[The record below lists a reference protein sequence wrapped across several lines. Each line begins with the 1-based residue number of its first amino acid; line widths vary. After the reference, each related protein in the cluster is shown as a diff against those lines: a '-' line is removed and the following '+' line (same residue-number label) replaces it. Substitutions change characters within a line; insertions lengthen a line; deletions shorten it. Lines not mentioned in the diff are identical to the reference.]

1 MGLPPFSGRTLST
14 TTELISA
21 GMIGSDRRSKPGLGM
36 SSYLIN
42 LYNNIVL
49 RKPAITL
56 VISAAIIVFF
66 ISHATR
72 FELDASADSLILE
85 NDATLNYYRSVRERY
100 GSDDFLVVTYS
111 PQNPLFDDSTLQD
124 IHQLR
129 EELKAI
135 DHVGSVI
142 SLLDVPLVSSPP
154 MTLAEISRQ
163 TRTLESD
170 DVDIA
175 LAKKEMTNSPLYKN
189 LLVSS
194 NADTTALQVNLK
206 QNTELKALHNERE
219 LLFQQQPLS
228 AENRARIDALKE
240 QIKILTLAQNA
251 KQDQTIQQVR
261 EVMDKY
267 RDRATL
273 YLGGVPMIVTD
284 SIDFIRSDLKI
295 FGAGVVGFIVVIL
308 AISFASLRWVVLP
321 LVACV
326 ASALVMMGYLGW
338 MQWPVTVVSS
348 NFVSLL
354 LIITLSLVIH
364 LIVRYRELAELNS
377 ETTQFELISE
387 TVRSKFVPCI
397 YTAITTMV
405 AFGSLLVS
413 GIRPVIDF
421 GWMMVIGISIS
432 FVLAFTLFP
441 AVLVLLPRQDHSSKL
456 SLTTGIIN
464 SLANFIHQRR
474 NMTLALFI
482 LLAFIGLSGLPQLS
496 VENRFIDYYKEDTEI
511 YQGMSLIDDKL
522 GGTTPMDIVI
532 DAPKDEFADEADD
545 DFFNAGDI
553 TSSSYWF
560 NSDGL
565 LEVADIHAYLESLP
579 ETGKVL
585 SVHTG
590 MQLLEE
596 LNDGKPYRDFDL
608 AVVFKRLPKDVKQ
621 ALIDP
626 YLSEDGNQLRFSIR
640 IYESDKALQRQAL
653 LDKIRTH
660 LTTELGLK
668 PEQVNI
674 SGMAVLYNN
683 LLQSLF
689 KSQILTIGAVFIA
702 ILIMFI
708 LLFRAVKLSIA
719 TIIPNMIAA
728 GLILGLM
735 GWVGI
740 PLDIMTITIAAISI
754 GIGVDDSIHYVH
766 RFREEFAI
774 DGDHWAAIRRSHNS
788 IGHALYYTTVT
799 VVLGFSILALSN
811 FIPTI
816 YFGLLSGLAMMTA
829 LLANLMLLP
838 VLIAWFK
845 LH

>member
-1 MGLPPFSGRTLST
+1 MAPT
-14 TTELISA
+14 LIS
-21 GMIGSDRRSKPGLGM
+21 I
-36 SSYLIN
+36 
-42 LYNNIVL
+42 YNNSVL
-49 RKPAITL
+49 RKPVLTL
-56 VISAAIIVFF
+56 LVTVLVTAFF
-66 ISHATR
+66 ISHVTE

-85 NDATLNYYRSVRERY
+85 NDAALNYYRDIRERY
-100 GSDDFLVVTYS
+100 GSDDFLIVTYS
-111 PQNPLFDDSTLQD
+111 PQNDLFSDETLED
-124 IHQLR
+124 IRLLRKQL
-129 EELKAI
+129 ESI
-135 DHVGSVI
+135 DHVDSVV

-154 MTLAEISRQ
+154 MTLAEMSRQ

-170 DVDIA
+170 DTDIA
-175 LAKKEMTNSPLYKN
+175 LARKEMTNSPLYQN

-194 NADTTALQVNLK
+194 DAGTTAIQVNLK
-206 QNTELKALHNERE
+206 KNPELSALQDKRE
-219 LLFQQQPLS
+219 ALFKQQPLS
-228 AENRARIDALKE
+228 AQNRARINALSE
-240 QIKILTLAQNA
+240 QIKQLTLQQNE
-251 KQDQTIQQVR
+251 KQDRTIAQVR
-261 EVMDKY
+261 EVMDKH
-267 RDRATL
+267 RSEATL
-273 YLGGVPMIVTD
+273 FLGGVPMIVSD
-284 SIDFIRSDLKI
+284 SIDFIRGDLKV
-295 FGAGVVGFIVVIL
+295 FGVGVIAFIIVIL
-308 AISFASLRWVVLP
+308 AISFSTIRWVVLP
-321 LVACV
+321 LITCL
-326 ASALVMMGYLGW
+326 ASAMVMVGYLGW
-338 MQWPVTVVSS
+338 VQWPVTVVSS

-364 LIVRYRELAELNS
+364 LIVRYREVAELDSNAS
-377 ETTQFELISE
+377 QLELISE

-421 GWMMVIGISIS
+421 GWMMVIGITIS
-432 FVLAFTLFP
+432 FILAFTLFP
-441 AVLVLLPRQDHSSKL
+441 AILILMRRLDHESSAGF
-456 SLTTGIIN
+456 TTGVMR
-464 SLANFIHQRR
+464 SLAEFIHR
-474 NMTLALFI
+474 NSNLTLLLFVV
-482 LLAFIGLSGLPQLS
+482 LAGIGLSGLPQLS
-496 VENRFIDYYKEDTEI
+496 VENRFIDYYKEETEI
-511 YQGMSLIDDKL
+511 YQGMSLIDDQL
-522 GGTTPMDIVI
+522 GGTTPMDVII
-532 DAPKDEFADEADD
+532 DAPKNEFADEEFAND
-545 DFFNAGDI
+545 GDI

-565 LEVADIHAYLESLP
+565 LEVAEIHAYLESLP

-596 LNDGKPYRDFDL
+596 LNEGQPYTDFKL
-608 AVVFKRLPKDVKQ
+608 AVVYKRLPADVKA

-626 YLSEDGNQLRFSIR
+626 YLSPDGNQLRFGIR
-640 IYESDKALQRQAL
+640 IYESDKSLQRQAL
-653 LDKIRTH
+653 LDKIQKH

-668 PEQVNI
+668 PEQVKL

-689 KSQILTIGAVFIA
+689 QSQILTIGAVFIA

-708 LLFRAVKLSIA
+708 LLFKAIKLSIA

-735 GWVGI
+735 GWIGI

-774 DGDHWAAIRRSHNS
+774 DGDHWGAVKRCHSS

-799 VVLGFSILALSN
+799 VVLGFSILVLSN

-816 YFGLLSGLAMMTA
+816 YFGVLSGLAMTTA

-838 VLIAWFK
+838 VLIAKFK
-845 LH
+845 LY